1 MIEPKDRE
9 LAADIETT
17 VRAIPGVTAL
27 FRTGSIV
34 SKVVDAGAQILGIQ
48 DDGAPLIRLERP
60 PEGPR
65 VEVAIGVCATVGA
78 VETSGRVHAAIGAL
92 CTDQGFNPAEIRVT
106 VVHIDDTPT
115 KGSSRRANARC
126 DSHGFR

>member
-1 MIEPKDRE
+1 MIGPKDRE

-17 VRAIPGVTAL
+17 VRAIPGVTTL

-34 SKVVDAGAQILGIQ
+34 SKVVDAGVQMLGIQ
-48 DDGAPLIRLERP
+48 DDGAPLVRLERS

-65 VEVAIGVCATVGA
+65 VEVAIGVHATMGA
-78 VETSGRVHAAIGAL
+78 VETSGRVHEAIVAL
-92 CTDQGFNPAEIRVT
+92 CTDQGFNPAEIHVT

-115 KGSSRRANARC
+115 TGSSR
-126 DSHGFR
+126 